1 MPLILPGNVATATA
15 DVAYSVA
22 NSVRFNDGDSPR
34 LVIAN
39 PTAGTREKGTFST
52 WFKRCTFGAV
62 QDLFSTWNN
71 ATDGYSSALI
81 LLRSDDRLEI
91 DNYVASGASGSS
103 ALITDRM
110 FRDPSAWYHVVLA
123 WDTTDGTAADRY
135 KIYVNGVRETVFSGT
150 PAYPTEDQELFF
162 QIGGTAN
169 PQHIGYQSTGS
180 DTAYFDGY
188 LAETVYIEGNALAAS
203 SFGEFNS
210 DSPTIWQPIDVSGLT
225 FGDEGFYLDYEDSD
239 NLGDDES
246 GNTNDFAEGNLA
258 ATDSS
263 TDSPTNNFATL
274 NPLSQGVA
282 ATSRTF
288 SEGNTSVSFGGAD
301 DSSLSSIGVSAGKWY
316 CEFKVTNDA
325 ADPTVGVGNESSAFV
340 TNPGAC
346 NIGSS
351 AGAYG
356 YFSNGQK
363 RGNAASLADYGDT
376 FTDDDI
382 ISIAFDADNGTI
394 WFAKNGTWQAS
405 ATEGEIEAGTTTNA
419 AFSSISMAAV
429 TFFIGC
435 SNSASGTTGDAFAV
449 NFGNPSYANSSSVS
463 DGNGYGAFE
472 YAVPDGFLALCTKNL
487 GSTGG

>member
-1 MPLILPGNVATATA
+1 MPLILGTNSIKDTGY
-15 DVAYSVA
+15 DVA
-22 NSVRFNDGDSPR
+22 NSCRFNGADSAE
-34 LVIAN
+34 LTLT
-39 PTAGTREKGTFST
+39 PTAGNQKTWTFSFWT
-52 WFKRCTFGAV
+52 KRTTDQIGVADHVDSILEAGHATNPWFVFTF
-62 QDLFSTWNN
+62 NN
-71 ATDGYSSALI
+71 DVLNVSQTAGTSAGW
-81 LLRSDDRLEI
+81 DT
-91 DNYVASGASGSS
+91 AAK
-103 ALITDRM
+103 
-110 FRDPSAWYHVVLA
+110 FRDTSAWYHIVLA
-123 WDTTDGTAADRY
+123 VDTTSSTSSISNGSTDRMR
-135 KIYVNGVRETVFSGT
+135 IFVNGVQQTLASGSV
-150 PAYPTEDQELFF
+150 PSQNADLQWSSNVGAHLF
-162 QIGGTAN
+162 G
-169 PQHIGYQSTGS
+169 QSYAGQ
-180 DTAYFDGY
+180 YFDGY
-188 LAETVYIEGNALAAS
+188 AAEVVFIDGLALAPT
-203 SFGEFNS
+203 SFGEFNE

-225 FGDEGFYLDYEDSD
+225 FGSEGYYLDFADSG

-246 GNTNDFAEGNLA
+246 GNGNDWTEVNLA
-258 ATDSS
+258 ATDQS
-263 TDSPTNNFATL
+263 TDTCTNNFATL

-288 SEGNTSVSFGGAD
+288 SEGNTAVSFGGAD

-325 ADPTVGVGNESSAFV
+325 ANPTVGVGNESSAFV

-449 NFGNPSYANSSSVS
+449 NFGNPPYANSSSVA
-463 DGNGYGAFE
+463 DENGYGDFE
-472 YAVPDGFLALCTKNL
+472 YSVPDGFLALCTKNL
-487 GSTGG
+487 GSDGG